1 MKCPKCNG
9 RGKTTE
15 YDGLRKFWCDYK
27 CEMCNGTGEVDMT
40 NEEWLRSCDTEQLA
54 EFLHKTT
61 IACFVCG
68 MDGLDEKRCPFGLE
82 CAGPKDILKWLKQKH
97 NE

>member
-1 MKCPKCNG
+1 MKCDKC
-9 RGKTTE
+9 RHAEKCPAKAE
-15 YDGLRKFWCDYK
+15 YGGAIRCSAFKP
-27 CEMCNGTGEVDMT
+27 MT
-40 NEEWLRSCDTEQLA
+40 NEEWIKSLDTEQLA

-82 CAGPKDILKWLKQKH
+82 CAGPKDIIKWLKQKH